1 MAWTRKGRRLGAR
14 CILFLFFFINLPVN
28 LLFLSS
34 STKWNTASPKVP
46 HLPPRHRHQPRYQR
60 KRTRERE
67 TWQGRQWRKVLETP
81 LDMFFLNYFLLLY
94 YASRLTERKTTTT
107 TNDHQNHTPTPTPLP
122 PRRNNNVLVWH
133 KEELAHGC
141 TTMNTKETA

>member
-1 MAWTRKGRRLGAR
+1 MKYSFAEGSPPTPTTPAPTQISTQTHQGAR
-14 CILFLFFFINLPVN
+14 DLARK
-28 LLFLSS
+28 
-34 STKWNTASPKVP
+34 TMTEGA
-46 HLPPRHRHQPRYQR
+46 RDAPRYA
-60 KRTRERE
+60 
-67 TWQGRQWRKVLETP
+67 
-81 LDMFFLNYFLLLY
+81 FFNYFLLLY

-122 PRRNNNVLVWH
+122 PWRNNNVLVWH